1 MSQNLSTLTRVIL
14 SHLTPAVLEKKLPND
29 ESKDQV
35 KKTGKY
41 EMGIQ
46 CCQCLIYS
54 LRKNEFQV
62 LFYCI

>member
-46 CCQCLIYS
+46 CCQCL
-54 LRKNEFQV
+54 
-62 LFYCI
+62 